1 MHPVACVCRPIH
13 HLREIIPT
21 YNGETE
27 WVDAAQEY
35 PELLS
40 GPMLVYNIT
49 GATTDVLA
57 AERSAVSAGSPQK
70 AMRLL
75 MDVRRTIARSDVNQ
89 ARARLL
95 LGNLRSPE
103 SRPVLV
109 RPPVCCGLALFAQ
122 YGRLVR
128 Q

>member
-1 MHPVACVCRPIH
+1 MCVCSPIH

-21 YNGETE
+21 DSGETE
-27 WVDAAQEY
+27 WVDAAQDY

-40 GPMLVYNIT
+40 GPMLGYNIT
-49 GATTDVLA
+49 AATTDVLA
-57 AERSAVSAGSPQK
+57 ADRSAVSAGSPQK

-75 MDVRRTIARSDVNQ
+75 VDIRRTIARSDVDQ
-89 ARARLL
+89 AQARLL

-109 RPPVCCGLALFAQ
+109 RSPLCSGLTLCAQ
-122 YGRLVR
+122 RSCPGRP
-128 Q
+128 